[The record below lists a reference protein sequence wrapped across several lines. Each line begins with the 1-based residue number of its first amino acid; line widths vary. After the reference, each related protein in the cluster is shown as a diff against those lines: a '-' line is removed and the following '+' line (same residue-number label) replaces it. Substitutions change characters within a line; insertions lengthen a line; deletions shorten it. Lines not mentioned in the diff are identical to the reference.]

1 MRRLLI
7 ATTLGL
13 GLLAG
18 GGTVGSAFARP
29 TVDYTTSR
37 ATDRSTLIMPV
48 HDDDYHRPYYAPP
61 PRHWHRPEPRWHDQS
76 RYDRDEGYH
85 YGWR

>member
-1 MRRLLI
+1 MRRLLV
-7 ATTLGL
+7 ATTLGF

-18 GGTVGSAFARP
+18 GGVGGSASARS
-29 TVDYTTSR
+29 TVEYTTSR
-37 ATDRSTLIMPV
+37 TTDRPALIMPV
-48 HDDDYHRPYYAPP
+48 HDDYDRPHYAPP
-61 PRHWHRPEPRWHDQS
+61 PRHWHRPESRWHDHS

>member
-7 ATTLGL
+7 TTALGL

-18 GGTVGSAFARP
+18 GGVAGSASARS

-37 ATDRSTLIMPV
+37 ATDRPALIMPV
-48 HDDDYHRPYYAPP
+48 HDDYDRSHYAPP
-61 PRHWHRPEPRWHDQS
+61 PRHWHQPKSRWHDHS